1 MVQGTRDELMEK
13 AGFYYTLYII
23 SQFTGKAPGGEKRPP
38 RTQPTKMTQVGHV
51 SDVAR
56 IATYEGE
63 QR

>member
-1 MVQGTRDELMEK
+1 MEK
-13 AGFYYTLYII
+13 AGFYYTLYI
-23 SQFTGKAPGGEKRPP
+23 SQFKGKAPGGEKRPQ
-38 RTQPTKMTQVGHV
+38 RTQPAKMTQVGHV